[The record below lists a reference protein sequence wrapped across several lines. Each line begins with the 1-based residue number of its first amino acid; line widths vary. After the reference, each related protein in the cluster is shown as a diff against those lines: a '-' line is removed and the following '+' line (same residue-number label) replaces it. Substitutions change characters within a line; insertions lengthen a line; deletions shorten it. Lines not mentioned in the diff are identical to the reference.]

1 MSVTFMKVKFQDVS
15 TQIEYANSDY
25 QPIPKKN
32 KKYSY
37 FDDGK
42 IRSSRH
48 SYMKILDVIP
58 FKEASYEMNK
68 FWEGMKKETPWIFAK
83 ETDYF
88 IIGYELPDKGEHMWQ
103 TIYTTLFVRD
113 IDGGWYGFRTESPST
128 DYTGRLVTN
137 PHFDYKEFVE
147 AFKK

>member
-1 MSVTFMKVKFQDVS
+1 MAVNFINVKLQDVS
-15 TQIEYANSDY
+15 PQIEYANSSH

-42 IRSSRH
+42 ISPSRH
-48 SYMKILDVIP
+48 SFMKILDVIP
-58 FKEASYEMNK
+58 FEEASYEMNK

-88 IIGYELPDKGEHMWQ
+88 IIGYEMPDDGDHMWQ
-103 TIYTTLFVRD
+103 TIYTTLFARN
-113 IDGGWYGFRTESPST
+113 IDGGWYGVRTDDPST

-137 PHFDYKEFVE
+137 PYFDYNEFVE
-147 AFKK
+147 ELKK